1 VESARLK
8 SEFLANMSHE
18 IRTPMNGVLGMSG
31 LLLETDLAPHQ
42 REFAQ
47 TIQGSAEGLLA
58 IINDILDFSKVEAGK
73 LHFEELDFDLRQ
85 TVDMTADLLAESAF
99 AKGIELAAFV
109 EPDVPVALRGD
120 PGRVR
125 QVLTNLIGNA
135 VKFTE
140 RGEVVVR
147 VAVEATPSP
156 EQALLRFEVRDTG
169 IGIAQANLARLFEAF
184 TQADGS
190 TTRKY
195 GGTGLGLA
203 ISKRLV
209 ELMGGQIGVT
219 SAPGEGS
226 TFWFTACLKI
236 HANGVAEPPSPAD
249 VEGRYVL
256 VVDDNET
263 NRIILRHQLAAW
275 GVRTHVVSSGADAL
289 VALHEAAAAGCPFDV
304 AIIDHQMPGMD
315 GMALA
320 RAMRLRRDAAETRI
334 IMMTSIGNP
343 APADQLAATGIDVCL
358 TKPVKQ
364 ARIRECLAHMLASG
378 SATASAAPAGS
389 EATPAPV
396 TKGRVLVAEDNSVNQ
411 RVAQLHLRK
420 LGYVV
425 DVVGNGAEA
434 VDAVSRVPYD
444 VVLMDC
450 QMPEMD
456 GYEATR
462 TIRDQG
468 RDIPIIAMTANAL
481 NGDRE
486 RCLEAG
492 MDDYISKP
500 VDMQQLRT
508 VLARFGEASTTSDPD
523 ATPVGSH

>member
-1 VESARLK
+1 
-8 SEFLANMSHE
+8 
-18 IRTPMNGVLGMSG
+18 
-31 LLLETDLAPHQ
+31 
-42 REFAQ
+42 
-47 TIQGSAEGLLA
+47 
-58 IINDILDFSKVEAGK
+58 
-73 LHFEELDFDLRQ
+73 
-85 TVDMTADLLAESAF
+85 LLAESAF

-120 PGRVR
+120 PGRIR
-125 QVLTNLIGNA
+125 QVLTNLLGNA
-135 VKFTE
+135 IKFTE

-147 VAVEATPSP
+147 VTVEATPSA
-156 EQALLRFEVRDTG
+156 EHVQLRFEVRDTG

-226 TFWFTACLKI
+226 TFWFTARLKI
-236 HANGVAEPPSPAD
+236 QSHGVAESPSPVD
-249 VEGRYVL
+249 LEGRYVL
-256 VVDDNET
+256 VVDDNAT

-275 GVRTHVVSSGADAL
+275 GVRTHLVSSGADAL
-289 VALHEAAAAGCPFDV
+289 VALQEAAATGRRFDV
-304 AIIDHQMPGMD
+304 AIVDHQMPGMD

-320 RAMRLRRDAAETRI
+320 RAMRIRRDAAETRI

-358 TKPVKQ
+358 TKPVKR
-364 ARIRECLAHMLASG
+364 ARIRECLAQVLASG
-378 SATASAAPAGS
+378 SHTVSAAPVAT

-396 TKGRVLVAEDNSVNQ
+396 TLGRVLVAEDNSVNQ
-411 RVAQLHLRK
+411 RVAQLHLRR

-434 VDAVSRVPYD
+434 VDAVAKVPYD

-462 TIRDQG
+462 TIREQG

-481 NGDRE
+481 IGDRE

-500 VDMQQLRT
+500 VDMQQLRA
-508 VLARFGEASTTSDPD
+508 VLARFGEAPATSNDSD
-523 ATPVGSH
+523 TAAVASQ